1 MRKNPLYYALHMP
14 WENIWP
20 SGPIYEANVRRALDE
35 AGVNVTAVNITP
47 GGCCH
52 WHAVIAIKPLPG
64 DGKNAIT
71 AALSVADMKHVTVVD
86 HDIDVFDH
94 VDVEWAVATRVQ
106 ADRDVLIIS
115 GARSKPLD
123 PSLPPP
129 GPYSRVPT
137 TAKMGIDA
145 TIPDN
150 VPRERFHRI
159 AYAYADEVKLED
171 FMGPANGAA
180 ESFSKIASEDLAEK
194 ILLLI
199 TEQPLYFAEICEKF
213 VPHGFQAVTQALGV
227 LHERGTL
234 WQDAEGR
241 FCLKDSQFAA
251 VPPKR

>member
-1 MRKNPLYYALHMP
+1 M
-14 WENIWP
+14 
-20 SGPIYEANVRRALDE
+20 
-35 AGVNVTAVNITP
+35 TAVNITP

-52 WHAVIAIKPLPG
+52 WHAIVAIKPLPG

-106 ADRDVLIIS
+106 ADRDIVIIS

-171 FMGPANGAA
+171 FTGEAKRAA
-180 ESFSKIASEDLAEK
+180 PKVDEISTEKLASEIK
-194 ILLLI
+194 LLI
-199 TEQPLYFAEICEKF
+199 KDQPLYFAELCERF
-213 VPHGFQAVTQALGV
+213 VGYGFQAVTRAVGL
-227 LHERGTL
+227 LHENGIL
-234 WQDAEGR
+234 WQDPEGR
-241 FCLKDSQFAA
+241 FCLKGSEFAA
-251 VPPKR
+251 VPPEK